1 MLKFNEFVLDTA
13 TKLNIVTNGLLPGED
28 TNNNTASKSAD
39 VQFDGVAD
47 DSDNNCKGKD
57 VDDDTGCNCDG
68 KDDDNCEGKDVDD
81 DIDNNCDG
89 KVDDDDTHSNCD
101 DNDDAID
108 DDDMDRKR
116 NMIDDNNSNKC
127 MSSILSRDDEIQYY
141 YMCVGYGAHLKRKMV
156 GKKSGDWWKVNN
168 WLQKKDYMRKISDRL
183 TATGTP
189 SMHHILSLNRK
200 N

>member
-1 MLKFNEFVLDTA
+1 MYKALHLKNSLSMRNWKRYHADFNEFVLDTT

-28 TNNNTASKSAD
+28 TNNDTASKSAD

-47 DSDNNCKGKD
+47 DSDNNCEGKD
-57 VDDDTGCNCDG
+57 VDDDTGGNCDG

-108 DDDMDRKR
+108 DDNTDRKR

-127 MSSILSRDDEIQYY
+127 MSSIRSRDDKIRYY
-141 YMCVGYGAHLKRKMV
+141 HMCVGYGAHLKRKNGGKTKV
-156 GKKSGDWWKVNN
+156 GIGGKSTIGCKK
-168 WLQKKDYMRKISDRL
+168 RTI
-183 TATGTP
+183 
-189 SMHHILSLNRK
+189 
-200 N
+200 